1 MAWIICALLA
11 ITVIALSC
19 ALAIS
24 RRNVK
29 KLSRLV
35 DETLSLGV
43 FEEITLDTS
52 DKRLNGLVA
61 ALNRELAR
69 FRELKNGYLV
79 GDRELKEAVANV
91 AHDLRTPLTAIYG
104 YIDLLSRQENPPE
117 TQKYIAAIE
126 NRVAAITHL
135 TEELFEF
142 TSISSSGVR
151 AVAPTDIRRVLE
163 ETLIASYPIFE
174 QRGIVPVIE
183 TPDAAVIRD
192 ADPNALARVFSNI
205 ISNAAKYS
213 ERDFSV
219 IMTDDGTVSFTNRAT
234 GLSANDVSKLF
245 DRFFTADPSRHS
257 TGLGLSIAKTLVE
270 QMGGTIFADYVDDK
284 LSIVLHFDPKE

>member
-52 DKRLNGLVA
+52 DKRLNELVA

-79 GDRELKEAVANV
+79 GDRELKEAVTNV

-117 TQKYIAAIE
+117 TQ
-126 NRVAAITHL
+126 N
-135 TEELFEF
+135 
-142 TSISSSGVR
+142 TS
-151 AVAPTDIRRVLE
+151 P
-163 ETLIASYPIFE
+163 
-174 QRGIVPVIE
+174 
-183 TPDAAVIRD
+183 
-192 ADPNALARVFSNI
+192 
-205 ISNAAKYS
+205 
-213 ERDFSV
+213 
-219 IMTDDGTVSFTNRAT
+219 
-234 GLSANDVSKLF
+234 LSK
-245 DRFFTADPSRHS
+245 
-257 TGLGLSIAKTLVE
+257 
-270 QMGGTIFADYVDDK
+270 
-284 LSIVLHFDPKE
+284 IVLRQ